1 MSDLNTK
8 NYLGIDWGEKRIGLA
23 LADSETKLALL
34 FCTVADLNALLKLI
48 LAEDVDILVIGN
60 PQKMSGAE
68 ADNPGFLS
76 FLDKLK
82 QSTNREIVVIDE
94 RLSSKAADALVGGKK
109 DKASRDEIAAAL
121 ILQSYLD
128 QQV

>member
-1 MSDLNTK
+1 MSDLNIK

-23 LADSETKLALL
+23 LADGETKLALP
-34 FCTVADLNALLKLI
+34 FCTVSDLNALIKLVVK
-48 LAEDVDILVIGN
+48 ENVDVLVIGN
-60 PQKMSGAE
+60 PQKMSGAK

-76 FLDKLK
+76 FLDRLK
-82 QSTNREIVVIDE
+82 TLVDKEIVVIDE
-94 RLSSKAADALVGGKK
+94 RLSSKAADALAGGRK

-128 QQV
+128 QQA

>member
-1 MSDLNTK
+1 MSDLNIK
-8 NYLGIDWGEKRIGLA
+8 NYLGIDWGKKRIGVATADSDTRLA
-23 LADSETKLALL
+23 LPFT
-34 FCTVADLNALLKLI
+34 TVVDLNELLKLVMQEE
-48 LAEDVDILVIGN
+48 ANVLVIGN

-68 ADNPGFLS
+68 ADNPEFLS

-82 QSTNREIVVIDE
+82 QLTDREIVVIDE

>member
-1 MSDLNTK
+1 MSALNMK

-23 LADSETKLALL
+23 LADGETKLALP
-34 FCTVADLNALLKLI
+34 FCTVSDLNALIKLVVK
-48 LAEDVDILVIGN
+48 ENVDVLVIGN

-68 ADNPGFLS
+68 ADNPGFLN
-76 FLDKLK
+76 FLDRLK
-82 QSTNREIVVIDE
+82 QSVDKEVVVIDE
-94 RLSSKAADALVGGKK
+94 RLSSKAADALTGGKK